1 MLAYV
6 FWHWP
11 AEGVEQ
17 AAYEAAMVGFQ
28 TSLNRYKPEGFI
40 SSAVLGLARTPWS
53 GKPRP
58 IYEDWYLVKDFASLG
73 LLNDGAV
80 NATNKPPH
88 DGVATRVEGG
98 AGGVYRLK
106 AGAPDF
112 AAMRRAH
119 WFSKP
124 AGLPYAEFY
133 SGVPAG
139 DVVGQWERQMV
150 LGPAPECC
158 IFTDGRQ
165 VSVPKA
171 ENAIAIDAEPVWV
184 AS

>member
-11 AEGVEQ
+11 AKNNTQ
-17 AAYEAAMVGFQ
+17 ADYEAAMAGFQ
-28 TSLNRYKPEGFI
+28 ASLNKHKPDGFV
-40 SSAVLGLARTPWS
+40 SSAVLRLPRTPWS
-53 GKPRP
+53 ETPKLV
-58 IYEDWYLVKDFASLG
+58 YEDWYMVEDFASLG
-73 LLNDGAV
+73 RLNDGAV

-106 AGAPDF
+106 AGTPDF
-112 AAMRRAH
+112 ANVRRAH

-133 SGVPAG
+133 AGVPVEDIVA
-139 DVVGQWERQMV
+139 QWERQMV

-158 IFTDGRQ
+158 IFTDGADLT
-165 VSVPKA
+165 VPRA
-171 ENAIAIDAEPVWV
+171 ENAIAIDIELLWLP
-184 AS
+184 